1 MPNYYYHPTENQGTG
16 DGSSEAN
23 AKQYSQADLATAF
36 STVGD
41 GGTVF
46 FLDGTYAWPSLI
58 DTGVA
63 TLTFQSLNK
72 HRATLSRSGEGQ
84 NGGENVISVTYKDFV
99 VQNMTFRGKSYTTSI
114 FILDGIKHSIGSA
127 TSLFHGEGKSMKV
140 RNSSF
145 LIKGA
150 ITQDI
155 FKQMNSATVENCTI
169 AVDGTSLGADSVTN
183 TTRPAT
189 FKNNIFTSNTPGVVQ
204 AGYNASNAQHCC
216 FHNITGVT
224 EGGTNNLFE
233 DPLLVDIPGN
243 DLRLRP
249 TSPCIGAA
257 ATS

>member
-23 AKQYSQADLATAF
+23 AKQYSQGDLATAF

-41 GGTVF
+41 GGTIF
-46 FLDGTYAWPSLI
+46 FLDGIYGWPSAI

-72 HRATLSRSGEGQ
+72 HGATLSRGGECQ
-84 NGGENVISVTYKDFV
+84 NGGGNVTSVTYKDFV
-99 VQNMTFRGKSYTTSI
+99 VQNIIFRGKSYSTSI
-114 FILDGIKHSIGSA
+114 FILDGIKHTIGSS
-127 TSLFHGEGKSMKV
+127 TSLFHGELRSMKV

-145 LIKGA
+145 LISGS

-155 FKQMNSATVENCTI
+155 FKQMNNATVENCTI
-169 AVDGTSLGADSVTN
+169 AVDGTSLAADSVTN
-183 TTRPAT
+183 TTRPAK
-189 FKNNIFTSNTPGVVQ
+189 FKNNIFTSNTPGVVK
-204 AGYNASNAQHCC
+204 AGYSASNAQHCC
-216 FHNITGVT
+216 FHNITGAT
-224 EGGTNNLFE
+224 GGGTNNLFE
-233 DPLLVDIPGN
+233 DPLLVDIPAN

-249 TSPCIGAA
+249 ASPCIGAA